1 MTLPKQTVDLLNC
14 FAGYIGSIVAFG
26 VLYHRLYLK
35 VPTRFLFAQDIAS
48 TQRST
53 VREMKTARLAQAAFA
68 RSALMEAR
76 PIVGSDAASIT
87 SGFYR
92 VATVTTPDGST
103 LRLVALT
110 GPPAGGIRGVVF
122 TYVDV
127 TGHEH
132 DFGTIDGQVP
142 PRNMPEFEA
151 LVTMRIAQLESEAAN
166 LKEFLAGIDNSTS
179 RLWSLMDFVY
189 FSTITQTTVGY
200 GDILP
205 NSSLIRSLVALQI
218 LIGYALLVVA
228 VNVVLLR

>member
-1 MTLPKQTVDLLNC
+1 MTLPRQTVDLLYC

-26 VLYHRLYLK
+26 LLYHRLYLK
-35 VPTRFLFAQDIAS
+35 VPNRFLFAQDIAS

-53 VREMKTARLAQAAFA
+53 VRETKTARLAQAAFA

-76 PIVGSDAASIT
+76 PIIGSDAASIT

-92 VATVTTPDGST
+92 VATLTTPAGAT

-132 DFGTIDGQVP
+132 DFGAIDGKVP
-142 PRNMPEFEA
+142 PRNMQEFEA
-151 LVTMRIAQLESEAAN
+151 LIAMRVAQLESEEAN
-166 LKEFLAGIDNSTS
+166 LKKFLAGLDNSTS
-179 RLWSLMDFVY
+179 TLWNIMDFVY

-205 NSSLIRSLVALQI
+205 NSSLIRLLVATQI